1 MTTVYAYNG
10 YVRTFSNGVT
20 TFDASDAGVHQKG
33 GSADGPKVVTHLVE
47 NDAGALVDLDGTGMA
62 TLVPGQ
68 VKINFLFTGANP
80 NAHTQYQNLIK
91 LKGAHGTLT
100 MGVGRAAD
108 VMVYSAAARLIE
120 VTGDWEGANRYGVT
134 SWLPVT
140 ATWQLKDFLS
150 T

>member
-68 VKINFLFTGANP
+68 VKINFLLPGPTRTRIHN
-80 NAHTQYQNLIK
+80 TR
-91 LKGAHGTLT
+91 TL
-100 MGVGRAAD
+100 
-108 VMVYSAAARLIE
+108 S
-120 VTGDWEGANRYGVT
+120 N
-134 SWLPVT
+134 
-140 ATWQLKDFLS
+140 
-150 T
+150 